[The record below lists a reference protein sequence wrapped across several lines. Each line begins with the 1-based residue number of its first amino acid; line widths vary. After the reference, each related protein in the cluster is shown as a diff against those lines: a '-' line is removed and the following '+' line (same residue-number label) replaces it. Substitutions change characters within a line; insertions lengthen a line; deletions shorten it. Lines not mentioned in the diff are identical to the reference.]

1 MIGLLLYLALGAGLM
16 VFLWALARRKG
27 APVEGCGKQFVEAR
41 QALRTLQFGLLPE
54 NLIKRIFD
62 TEDFR
67 YVKAAS
73 PGEIGELFL
82 QERTRIS
89 LMWVRRVRS
98 EIRNLMHFHL
108 AYSRLH
114 ARLSLLTE
122 IRLALD
128 FAFLLLACRAL
139 RILLY
144 LRGPY
149 GARAV
154 VHMLTAA
161 AGRVCVASEKS
172 LAFLN
177 SPGLE
182 SFRRDS
188 ARHGAAI

>member
-1 MIGLLLYLALGAGLM
+1 MIGLLFYLVLGVGLLL
-16 VFLWALARRKG
+16 FLWALARRNG
-27 APVEGCGKQFVEAR
+27 APVEGCGQQFVEAR

-54 NLIKRIFD
+54 NLIARIFD
-62 TEDFR
+62 PEDFR
-67 YVKAAS
+67 YVTAES
-73 PGEIGELFL
+73 PEEISKLFL

-114 ARLSLLTE
+114 AKLSLLTE

-128 FAFLLLACRAL
+128 FALLLTACRAL

-154 VHMLTAA
+154 VGVLTAA
-161 AGRVCVASEKS
+161 AARVCSASEKS

-177 SPGLE
+177 PPALE
-182 SFRRDS
+182 SFSRDS
-188 ARHGAAI
+188 AGHGAAI

>member
-1 MIGLLLYLALGAGLM
+1 MIGLFLYVALGVGLL

-27 APVEGCGKQFVEAR
+27 APVEGCGLQFVEAR

-54 NLIKRIFD
+54 NLIARIFD
-62 TEDFR
+62 PEDFR
-67 YVKAAS
+67 YVTAAS
-73 PGEIGELFL
+73 PEEIGKLFL
-82 QERTRIS
+82 QERSRIS

-114 ARLSLLTE
+114 AKLSLLTE
-122 IRLALD
+122 VRLALD
-128 FAFLLLACRAL
+128 FALLLLACRAL

-154 VHMLTAA
+154 VRVLTAA
-161 AGRVCVASEKS
+161 AGRVCAASEKS

-177 SPGLE
+177 PPALE

-188 ARHGAAI
+188 AGHGAAI

>member
-1 MIGLLLYLALGAGLM
+1 MLSLLLYLALGVGLL

-27 APVEGCGKQFVEAR
+27 APVEGCGQQFVEAR

-54 NLIKRIFD
+54 NLIERIFD
-62 TEDFR
+62 PEDLR
-67 YVKAAS
+67 YVTEAS
-73 PGEIGELFL
+73 PGEIRELFL

-114 ARLSLLTE
+114 AKLSLLTE

-128 FAFLLLACRAL
+128 FALLLMACRAS

-144 LRGPY
+144 WRGPY
-149 GARAV
+149 GARAMV
-154 VHMLTAA
+154 GVLTAA
-161 AGRVCVASEKS
+161 AARVCAASEKS

-177 SPGLE
+177 PPALE

-188 ARHGAAI
+188 AGHGAAI

>member
-1 MIGLLLYLALGAGLM
+1 MIGLLLYLALGIGLLLT
-16 VFLWALARRKG
+16 LWTLARRKG
-27 APVEGCGKQFVEAR
+27 APVEGCGQQFVEAR
-41 QALRTLQFGLLPE
+41 QALRTLQYGLLPE
-54 NLIKRIFD
+54 NLIARIFD
-62 TEDFR
+62 PEDFR
-67 YVKAAS
+67 YVTAACS
-73 PGEIGELFL
+73 TNVTDLFL
-82 QERTRIS
+82 RERKRIS

-114 ARLSLLTE
+114 AKLSLLTE

-128 FAFLLLACRAL
+128 FALLLLVCRAI

-149 GARAV
+149 GARGAV
-154 VHMLTAA
+154 GVLTAA
-161 AGRVCVASEKS
+161 AGRVCAASEKS

-177 SPGLE
+177 SPGRE

-188 ARHGAAI
+188 ESHGAAI

>member
-1 MIGLLLYLALGAGLM
+1 MLGLLFYLALGVGLL

-27 APVEGCGKQFVEAR
+27 APVEGCGQQFVEAR

-54 NLIKRIFD
+54 NLIERIFD
-62 TEDFR
+62 PQDLR
-67 YVKAAS
+67 YVTAAG
-73 PGEIGELFL
+73 PREIGNLFL

-98 EIRNLMHFHL
+98 EVRNLMHFHL

-114 ARLSLLTE
+114 AKLSLLTE

-128 FAFLLLACRAL
+128 FAVLLLACGAL

-149 GARAV
+149 GARAMV
-154 VHMLTAA
+154 RVLTAA
-161 AGRVCVASEKS
+161 AGRVCAASEKS

-177 SPGLE
+177 PPALE

-188 ARHGAAI
+188 AGHGAAI

>member
-1 MIGLLLYLALGAGLM
+1 MIGLLLYVLLGVGLLA
-16 VFLWALARRKG
+16 FLWALARRKG
-27 APVEGCGKQFVEAR
+27 APVEGCGQQFVEAR

-54 NLIKRIFD
+54 NLITRIFD
-62 TEDFR
+62 PEDFR
-67 YVKAAS
+67 YVTSAS
-73 PGEIGELFL
+73 PGEIGKLFL

-114 ARLSLLTE
+114 AKLSLVTE

-128 FAFLLLACRAL
+128 FVLLLMACRAL

-154 VHMLTAA
+154 VGVLTAA
-161 AGRVCVASEKS
+161 AARVCAASEKS

-177 SPGLE
+177 PPTLE

-188 ARHGAAI
+188 AGHGAAI

>member
-1 MIGLLLYLALGAGLM
+1 MIGLFLYLLVGIGLLA
-16 VFLWALARRKG
+16 VLWALARRKG
-27 APVEGCGKQFVEAR
+27 APVEGCGRQFVEAR

-54 NLIKRIFD
+54 NLIERIFD
-62 TEDFR
+62 PEDFR
-67 YVKAAS
+67 YVTAAS
-73 PGEIGELFL
+73 SGEIGELFL

-114 ARLSLLTE
+114 AKLSLLTE

-128 FAFLLLACRAL
+128 FTLLLLACRAL

-154 VHMLTAA
+154 VGLLTAA
-161 AGRVCVASEKS
+161 AGRVCAASEKS

-177 SPGLE
+177 PPGLE

-188 ARHGAAI
+188 AGHGATI

>member
-1 MIGLLLYLALGAGLM
+1 LFLYVALGVGLL

-27 APVEGCGKQFVEAR
+27 APVEGCGLQFVEAR

-54 NLIKRIFD
+54 NLIARIFD
-62 TEDFR
+62 PEDFR
-67 YVKAAS
+67 YVTAAS
-73 PGEIGELFL
+73 PEEIGKLFL
-82 QERTRIS
+82 QERSRIS

-114 ARLSLLTE
+114 AKLSLLTE
-122 IRLALD
+122 VRLALD
-128 FAFLLLACRAL
+128 FALLLLACRAL

-154 VHMLTAA
+154 VRVLTAA
-161 AGRVCVASEKS
+161 AGRVCAASEKS

-177 SPGLE
+177 PPALE

-188 ARHGAAI
+188 AGHGAAI

>member
-1 MIGLLLYLALGAGLM
+1 MIGLLLYLALGIGLL

-27 APVEGCGKQFVEAR
+27 APVEGCGRQFVEAR

-54 NLIKRIFD
+54 NLIERIFD
-62 TEDFR
+62 PEDFR
-67 YVKAAS
+67 YVTAAS

-98 EIRNLMHFHL
+98 EIGNLMHFHL

-114 ARLSLLTE
+114 AKLSLLTE

-128 FAFLLLACRAL
+128 FALLLLVCRAL

-154 VHMLTAA
+154 AGVLTAA
-161 AGRVCVASEKS
+161 AGRVCTASEKS

-177 SPGLE
+177 PPALE

-188 ARHGAAI
+188 AGHGAAI

>member
-1 MIGLLLYLALGAGLM
+1 MLSLLLYLALGVGLL

-27 APVEGCGKQFVEAR
+27 APVEGCGQQFVEAR

-54 NLIKRIFD
+54 NLIERIFD
-62 TEDFR
+62 PEDLR
-67 YVKAAS
+67 YVTEAS
-73 PGEIGELFL
+73 PGEIRELFL
-82 QERTRIS
+82 QERTRVS

-114 ARLSLLTE
+114 AKLSLLTE

-128 FAFLLLACRAL
+128 FALLLMACRAL

-144 LRGPY
+144 WRGPY

-154 VHMLTAA
+154 VGVLTAA
-161 AGRVCVASEKS
+161 AARVCAASEKS

-177 SPGLE
+177 PPALE

-188 ARHGAAI
+188 AGHGAAI

>member
-1 MIGLLLYLALGAGLM
+1 MIGLLLYLALGVGLLS
-16 VFLWALARRKG
+16 FLWALARRKG
-27 APVEGCGKQFVEAR
+27 APVEGCGQQFVQAR
-41 QALRTLQFGLLPE
+41 QALRTLQYGLLPE
-54 NLIKRIFD
+54 NLIERIFNP
-62 TEDFR
+62 EDFR
-67 YVKAAS
+67 YVTAAS
-73 PGEIGELFL
+73 PTEIKELFL

-114 ARLSLLTE
+114 AKLSLLME

-128 FAFLLLACRAL
+128 FAVLLLACRAL

-149 GARAV
+149 GARSV
-154 VHMLTAA
+154 VRVLTAT
-161 AGRVCVASEKS
+161 AGRVCAASDES

-177 SPGLE
+177 PPALE
-182 SFRRDS
+182 PFRRNS
-188 ARHGAAI
+188 AGHGAAI

>member
-1 MIGLLLYLALGAGLM
+1 MIGLLFYLALVAGLM
-16 VFLWALARRKG
+16 AFLWALARRKG
-27 APVEGCGKQFVEAR
+27 APVEGCGRQFVEAR

-54 NLIKRIFD
+54 NLIARIFD
-62 TEDFR
+62 AEDFR
-67 YVKAAS
+67 YVTAAS
-73 PGEIGELFL
+73 PKEIGELFL

-114 ARLSLLTE
+114 AKLSLLTE
-122 IRLALD
+122 IQLALD
-128 FAFLLLACRAL
+128 FALLLLACRAL

-149 GARAV
+149 GARTMV
-154 VHMLTAA
+154 RVLTSA
-161 AGRVCVASEKS
+161 AGRVCAASEKS

-177 SPGLE
+177 PPALE

-188 ARHGAAI
+188 AGHGAAI

>member
-1 MIGLLLYLALGAGLM
+1 MIGLLLYLALGAGLL

-27 APVEGCGKQFVEAR
+27 APVEGCGRQFVEAR
-41 QALRTLQFGLLPE
+41 QSLRTLQFGLLPE
-54 NLIKRIFD
+54 SLIERIFD
-62 TEDFR
+62 SEDFR
-67 YVKAAS
+67 YVIATS
-73 PGEIGELFL
+73 RGEIGELFL

-114 ARLSLLTE
+114 AKLSLLTE

-128 FAFLLLACRAL
+128 FVLLLLACRAL

-149 GARAV
+149 GAGSV
-154 VHMLTAA
+154 VRVLTAT
-161 AGRVCVASEKS
+161 AGRVCAASEKS

-177 SPGLE
+177 PPALE

-188 ARHGAAI
+188 AGHGAAI

>member
-1 MIGLLLYLALGAGLM
+1 MIGLLFYLALGVGLL

-27 APVEGCGKQFVEAR
+27 APVEGCGQQFVEAR

-54 NLIKRIFD
+54 NLIARIFD
-62 TEDFR
+62 PEDFR
-67 YVKAAS
+67 YVTAAS
-73 PGEIGELFL
+73 PGPISALFL

-114 ARLSLLTE
+114 AKLSLLTE
-122 IRLALD
+122 IQLALD
-128 FAFLLLACRAL
+128 FAVLLLACRAL

-144 LRGPY
+144 MRGPY
-149 GARAV
+149 GARSV
-154 VHMLTAA
+154 VRVLTAA
-161 AGRVCVASEKS
+161 AGRVCAASEKS

-177 SPGLE
+177 PPALE

-188 ARHGAAI
+188 AGHGAAI

>member
-1 MIGLLLYLALGAGLM
+1 MTGLFLYVALGVGLL

-27 APVEGCGKQFVEAR
+27 APVEGCGLQFVEAR

-54 NLIKRIFD
+54 NLIARIFD
-62 TEDFR
+62 PEDFR
-67 YVKAAS
+67 YVTAAS
-73 PGEIGELFL
+73 PEEIGKLFL
-82 QERTRIS
+82 QERSRIS

-114 ARLSLLTE
+114 AKLSLLTE
-122 IRLALD
+122 VRLALD
-128 FAFLLLACRAL
+128 FALLLLACRAL

-154 VHMLTAA
+154 VRVLTAA
-161 AGRVCVASEKS
+161 AGRVCAASEKS

-177 SPGLE
+177 PPALE

-188 ARHGAAI
+188 AGHGAAI

>member
-1 MIGLLLYLALGAGLM
+1 MLSLLLYLALGVGLL

-27 APVEGCGKQFVEAR
+27 APVEGCGQQFVEAR

-54 NLIKRIFD
+54 NLIERIFD
-62 TEDFR
+62 PEDLR
-67 YVKAAS
+67 YVTEAS
-73 PGEIGELFL
+73 PGEIRELFL

-114 ARLSLLTE
+114 AKLSLLTE

-128 FAFLLLACRAL
+128 FALLLMACRAL

-144 LRGPY
+144 WRGPY

-154 VHMLTAA
+154 VGVLTAA
-161 AGRVCVASEKS
+161 AARVCAASEKS

-177 SPGLE
+177 PPALE

-188 ARHGAAI
+188 AGHGAAI